1 MSVAVKVNLEIHMEV
16 TMSEDYFAKLKLEEN
31 GEHYDYQGKYVD
43 EEQGNR
49 NLALEVSNKCFRN
62 NIRSVHHVSAKRVA
76 YFSKGYR

>member
-16 TMSEDYFAKLKLEEN
+16 TMSEDYLAKRKLEEK
-31 GEHYDYQGKYVD
+31 GEHYNYQKYVD

-62 NIRSVHHVSAKRVA
+62 NIRSVYHVLVKDIDNA
-76 YFSKGYR
+76 

>member
-16 TMSEDYFAKLKLEEN
+16 TMSEDYLSKLKLEEN
-31 GEHYDYQGKYVD
+31 GEHYNYQKYVD

-62 NIRSVHHVSAKRVA
+62 NIRSVYHVLVKDIDNA
-76 YFSKGYR
+76 

>member
-31 GEHYDYQGKYVD
+31 GEHYDYQKYVD

-62 NIRSVHHVSAKRVA
+62 NIRSVHHVLVKDIDNA
-76 YFSKGYR
+76 

>member
-16 TMSEDYFAKLKLEEN
+16 TMSEDYLAKLKLEEN
-31 GEHYDYQGKYVD
+31 GEHYNYQKYVD

-62 NIRSVHHVSAKRVA
+62 NIRSVYQVSAKRVA

>member
-16 TMSEDYFAKLKLEEN
+16 TMSEDYFAKLKLEEK
-31 GEHYDYQGKYVD
+31 GEHYNYQKYVD

-62 NIRSVHHVSAKRVA
+62 NIRSVYHVLVKDIDNA
-76 YFSKGYR
+76 

>member
-31 GEHYDYQGKYVD
+31 GEHYNYQKYVD

-62 NIRSVHHVSAKRVA
+62 NIRSVYHVLVKDIDNA
-76 YFSKGYR
+76 

>member
-16 TMSEDYFAKLKLEEN
+16 TMSQDYLAKLKLEEN
-31 GEHYDYQGKYVD
+31 GEHYNYQKYVD

-62 NIRSVHHVSAKRVA
+62 NIRSVYHVLVKDIDNA
-76 YFSKGYR
+76 

>member
-16 TMSEDYFAKLKLEEN
+16 TMSEDYLAKLKLEEK
-31 GEHYDYQGKYVD
+31 GEHYNYQKYVD

-62 NIRSVHHVSAKRVA
+62 NIRSVYHVLVKDIDNA
-76 YFSKGYR
+76 

>member
-16 TMSEDYFAKLKLEEN
+16 TMSEDYLSKLKLEEK
-31 GEHYDYQGKYVD
+31 GEHYNYQKYVD

-62 NIRSVHHVSAKRVA
+62 NIRSVYHVLVKDIDNA
-76 YFSKGYR
+76 

>member
-16 TMSEDYFAKLKLEEN
+16 IMSEDYLAKLKLEEN
-31 GEHYDYQGKYVD
+31 GEHYNYQKYVD

-62 NIRSVHHVSAKRVA
+62 NIRSVYHVLVKDIDNA
-76 YFSKGYR
+76 

>member
-16 TMSEDYFAKLKLEEN
+16 TMSEDYLAKLKLEEK
-31 GEHYDYQGKYVD
+31 GEHYNYQKYVY

-62 NIRSVHHVSAKRVA
+62 NIRSVYHVLVKDIDNA
-76 YFSKGYR
+76 